1 MDDVTVEAFPKR
13 SLPVRPEVALWRWS
27 LLVSPERQA
36 ELWGILSKDEQA
48 RAERFHFPRD
58 RRRYVVGRGTL
69 RMRLAAYLGCPPAAV
84 ALSCGE
90 FGKPILQDPEW
101 RARLSFNLSH
111 SEELAILAITGGAPV
126 GVDVERIR
134 PIARDL
140 ALHSFTNDEIELL
153 DALPKEAYAAGV
165 LACWTRREAYV
176 KALGTGLSHPPGS
189 FAVSVHPALP
199 ARLLRIDGDPA
210 EIGHW
215 ILATLAASPGYAAA
229 LAVRQPDCTVK
240 WHSALR

>member
-1 MDDVTVEAFPKR
+1 MDDLITEAFPKG
-13 SLPVRPEVALWRWS
+13 SLPSRPEVALWRWS
-27 LLVSPERQA
+27 LLASPDRQA
-36 ELWGILSKDEQA
+36 ELWDTLSKDEQA

-84 ALSCGE
+84 ALSYGE
-90 FGKPILQDPEW
+90 FGKPVLQDPEW

-111 SEELAILAITGGAPV
+111 SEELAILAVADGAPV
-126 GVDVERIR
+126 GVDIERIR
-134 PIARDL
+134 PVADDFV
-140 ALHSFTNDEIELL
+140 LHSFTTDEIELL
-153 DALPKEAYAAGV
+153 GALPMDAYAAGV
-165 LACWTRREAYV
+165 LACWTRREAFV

-215 ILATLAASPGYAAA
+215 TLITLSASPGYAAA
-229 LAVRQPDCTVK
+229 LAVRQPDCIVE
-240 WHSALR
+240 WHMVLP